1 MRELG
6 APDNWTGGAG
16 WTNGGVGRLRRPALA
31 EAHRMQ
37 QPNGFEWRKGVERPG
52 AAARSTQTDGG
63 DEEGRSG
70 REQEPRAERRKRVF
84 KTETNADPTAARF
97 SSG

>member
-16 WTNGGVGRLRRPALA
+16 WTNGGVRRLRRPALA

-52 AAARSTQTDGG
+52 AAARSTQTTAATRKVVRV
-63 DEEGRSG
+63 ENKSRERSG
-70 REQEPRAERRKRVF
+70 AKEKGF
-84 KTETNADPTAARF
+84 
-97 SSG
+97 